1 MFVGVRRS
9 IKDYLEKPV
18 LLQKD
23 KPKKTGSIV
32 KSLPSKV
39 YTDIACM
46 SEIKRR
52 DKDSGEGYVAEYL
65 SEIDNLG
72 KGGKVKGKGNEK

>member
-1 MFVGVRRS
+1 M
-9 IKDYLEKPV
+9 EKPV
-18 LLQKD
+18 LLAKD

-39 YTDIACM
+39 YADLECM

-52 DKDSGEGYVAEYL
+52 DKDSGEGYVNEYL
-65 SEIDNLG
+65 KE
-72 KGGKVKGKGNEK
+72 

>member
-1 MFVGVRRS
+1 MEDTKCIFVGVRRS
-9 IKDYLEKPV
+9 IKDYMEKPV
-18 LLQKD
+18 LLAKD

-39 YTDIACM
+39 YTDLECM

-52 DKDSGEGYVAEYL
+52 YKDSGEGYVNEYL
-65 SEIDNLG
+65 KEIDGLVN
-72 KGGKVKGKGNEK
+72 

>member
-1 MFVGVRRS
+1 M
-9 IKDYLEKPV
+9 ENPV
-18 LLQKD
+18 QLTKD

-39 YTDIACM
+39 YTGLECM

-52 DKDSGEGYVAEYL
+52 DIDSKEGYVNEYL
-65 SEIDNLG
+65 VEIDSLG
-72 KGGKVKGKGNEK
+72 KEGKGKLKGKGKGK

>member
-1 MFVGVRRS
+1 M
-9 IKDYLEKPV
+9 
-18 LLQKD
+18 
-23 KPKKTGSIV
+23 
-32 KSLPSKV
+32 KSLPSRV

-52 DKDSGEGYVAEYL
+52 DKDSGKVYVAEYL

-72 KGGKVKGKGNEK
+72 KGG